1 MKTVTE
7 TDFERIIRNIRNR
20 TEEEIAGFW
29 FNLIRYGDCRFI
41 QGIVIEDG
49 SPRGVHRNIALLS
62 RVATAE
68 DIRGFWPEVS
78 GHPVTPSEENLLV
91 EYLSTRSPNDVEL
104 IVPERNTARPVEWDI
119 FENSREYGIYKNHIY
134 PEVIRAIEEIDSR
147 GTLNKLCL

>member
-1 MKTVTE
+1 MKIATE
-7 TDFERIIRNIRNR
+7 TDFERAVRTIRDRA
-20 TEEEIAGFW
+20 EEERTGFW

-41 QGIVIEDG
+41 QGNIVEED

-62 RVATAE
+62 DTATAG
-68 DIRGFWPEVS
+68 DIEGFWPEIS

-91 EYLSTRSPNDVEL
+91 EYLSTRHPRDVEL
-104 IVPERNTARPVEWDI
+104 IVPERNTARSVEWDI
-119 FENSREYGIYKNHIY
+119 FENSREYGIYQNHIY